1 MPWRAGVPAAD
12 PDARAR
18 WLYRA
23 LNGVW
28 VFLGF
33 AAVLATVQFYADPAS
48 VATSSIG
55 RSLSGPLD
63 DLWNVFW
70 AIGGLLI
77 AAGVWIL
84 RPVVEIVGHLFF
96 TVAVLTNAV
105 AVAVLL
111 GPGPSFWLSL
121 SVAVASAG
129 RVVYLWVLTPHR

>member
-1 MPWRAGVPAAD
+1 MPWRAGMPAAD